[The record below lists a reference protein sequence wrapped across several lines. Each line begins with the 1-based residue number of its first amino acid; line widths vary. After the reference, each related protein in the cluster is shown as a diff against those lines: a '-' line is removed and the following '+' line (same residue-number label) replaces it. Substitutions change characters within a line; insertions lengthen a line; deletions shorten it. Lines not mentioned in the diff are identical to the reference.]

1 MGGFFPRSP
10 WSNGRRINASFYE
23 QSCLEQKRPNEMEL
37 GGGGYN
43 VFVFLSKVFSFVRNV
58 NVKSPSG
65 KQTLLLLSVTKI
77 CRRV

>member
-1 MGGFFPRSP
+1 MLHFMSKAVWNKKGQMK
-10 WSNGRRINASFYE
+10 WNWA
-23 QSCLEQKRPNEMEL
+23 
-37 GGGGYN
+37 GGYN

-77 CRRV
+77 CRRVSATDILRC

>member
-1 MGGFFPRSP
+1 MLHFMSTAVWNTKGQMK
-10 WSNGRRINASFYE
+10 WNWA
-23 QSCLEQKRPNEMEL
+23 

-43 VFVFLSKVFSFVRNV
+43 VFVFLSKVFSFVR